1 MWVRMLERHLCMWWK
16 FSVDQN
22 VPSSLKSQ
30 FKSSFVLFIHHSR
43 WWWQCFETSHSVLIS
58 QDCMTS
64 YQKLSDPN
72 DRIAFSHGSGGQSPK
87 SRCRRGRVLSET
99 FRGESIP
106 CLSFQWLVASLG
118 LWHSSLCLCHPLES
132 SLCLFTSSKDIS
144 HIGLKAHHTQ
154 VWPHCNEYH
163 LPWSDF

>member
-1 MWVRMLERHLCMWWK
+1 
-16 FSVDQN
+16 
-22 VPSSLKSQ
+22 
-30 FKSSFVLFIHHSR
+30 
-43 WWWQCFETSHSVLIS
+43 
-58 QDCMTS
+58 MTS

-144 HIGLKAHHTQ
+144 HIGLRAHPSSTASLTYILITSTKAMFPSEVMLTGTRSLDHVFWGTQ
-154 VWPHCNEYH
+154 LPPHQLSTFLLIH
-163 LPWSDF
+163 RHQRLPMKHEGFL